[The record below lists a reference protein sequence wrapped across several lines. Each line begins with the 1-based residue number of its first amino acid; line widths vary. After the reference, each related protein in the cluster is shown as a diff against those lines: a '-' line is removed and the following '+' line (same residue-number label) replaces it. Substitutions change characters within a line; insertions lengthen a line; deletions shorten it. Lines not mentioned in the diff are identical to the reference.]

1 MTDDTNTPNPET
13 EGFAA
18 ALARD
23 LAPVRRLPRL
33 RVVGAGVVL
42 WALSIAAVVVLYL
55 GPRAEVQQL
64 RMSWPF
70 MGTIGGLLLFAFG
83 GLLAALGA
91 SVPGRQAVARI
102 GTAAITVSLG
112 VLVAAGTGMLLQGAP
127 VGPLGE
133 LWLGGSLSCLGIAT
147 GAGILPAAA
156 VLSFIIGA
164 FPYRPALAAGAG
176 VAGMVAF
183 GSGAVHMTCASDE
196 FLHVSLAHVVVPLSA
211 GALLGVGLLLLQRR
225 RLSYRD
231 S

>member
-1 MTDDTNTPNPET
+1 MSTETNTPMPET

-70 MGTIGGLLLFAFG
+70 LGIVCGLVIFAFG
-83 GLLAALGA
+83 GLLTALGA
-91 SVPGRQAVARI
+91 SVPGRQAVARM
-102 GTAAITVSLG
+102 GTGAIAVSLL
-112 VLVAAGTGMLLQGAP
+112 VLLAACAGMLLQGAP
-127 VGPLGE
+127 VGPVGE
-133 LWLGGSLSCLGIAT
+133 SWLGGSLSCLGIAT
-147 GAGILPAAA
+147 GAGILPAVA
-156 VLSFIIGA
+156 VLSFVVGA
-164 FPYRPALAAGAG
+164 FPYRPVLAAGVGA
-176 VAGMVAF
+176 AAMVAF
-183 GSGAVHMTCASDE
+183 GSGAVHLTCASDE
-196 FLHVSLAHVVVPLSA
+196 FLHVSLSHVVVPLSA

-225 RLSYRD
+225 RLSHRD
-231 S
+231 